1 MRKSVLICLSTE
13 ETIKDAIRQYSH
25 QFSEYINLTQLAM
38 HLEKYM
44 LLDKDSRSKLFDPNS
59 TVPIALRPHHF
70 LFEVLPSKGPSAY
83 TLFLQ
88 ALEEEQE
95 HLGHK
100 ELVSLIR
107 KHA

>member
-1 MRKSVLICLSTE
+1 MNFSTE
-13 ETIKDAIRQYSH
+13 ETIKDAIREHCH
-25 QFSEYINLTQLAM
+25 QFSKYMNLTQLAM

-44 LLDKDSRSKLFDPNS
+44 LLDEDSRSKLLDPNS
-59 TVPIALRPHHF
+59 TVSIALRPHYF

-83 TLFLQ
+83 TFFLR

-95 HLGHK
+95 HPGHK

-107 KHA
+107 KHSIP